1 MYVPDDR
8 AGVWALPVY
17 LLLLF
22 LFVAIKFRESVLLG
36 LLSGFISALAFTG
49 SEPIAVSEPII
60 VFSGT
65 GVLTGITFWLV
76 LKTGNA
82 DVPG

>member
-1 MYVPDDR
+1 
-8 AGVWALPVY
+8 
-17 LLLLF
+17 
-22 LFVAIKFRESVLLG
+22 LG

-49 SEPIAVSEPII
+49 SEPIAVSELII

>member
-1 MYVPDDR
+1 
-8 AGVWALPVY
+8 
-17 LLLLF
+17 
-22 LFVAIKFRESVLLG
+22 LG

-76 LKTGNA
+76 LKTGNS